1 MGTVNFYT
9 MILIKYSIP
18 KDLKRENLEHMYLL
32 LALNI
37 YINKKEFLKQ
47 GGIGKLGQPL
57 YFQMCFHGD
66 SP

>member
-1 MGTVNFYT
+1 MGTVKFYT

-47 GGIGKLGQPL
+47 GSLVN
-57 YFQMCFHGD
+57 
-66 SP
+66 